1 MALLI
6 TYQLNWQ
13 LFLLLLAL
21 PSVYPQNKNNNTTAC
36 SSEAR
41 AAKTIFEFW
50 RENNKGCDFDAANLY
65 KIQKK
70 ISLKQNNEQI
80 TNLIGDHI
88 SSSLMDTLFQQLIAT
103 ISTKSLSSKP
113 ELENVINQLYTEQD
127 KTFIQKIWQKV
138 IDESLQFMNI
148 EDILQQLI
156 LLTNGDLK
164 LNILEYI
171 LNKYEKE
178 YKSNPK
184 FLPLLTFGV
193 ATVLKQRHETK
204 TLIGDPSIGR
214 LLSKLPEQLL
224 TIYQSWN
231 YNVSLLNR
239 HYNEFIYPERNSG
252 PAANKRYLF
261 NFLPTKN
268 YYRVKGKFKLQFN
281 PQGLLT
287 FGAPYDN
294 SYKYLTAEKNSAF
307 ICITNGLC
315 YGFVSKVASFMAK

>member
-80 TNLIGDHI
+80 TN
-88 SSSLMDTLFQQLIAT
+88 
-103 ISTKSLSSKP
+103 
-113 ELENVINQLYTEQD
+113 
-127 KTFIQKIWQKV
+127 
-138 IDESLQFMNI
+138 
-148 EDILQQLI
+148 
-156 LLTNGDLK
+156 
-164 LNILEYI
+164 
-171 LNKYEKE
+171 
-178 YKSNPK
+178 
-184 FLPLLTFGV
+184 
-193 ATVLKQRHETK
+193 
-204 TLIGDPSIGR
+204 LIGDPSIGR

-307 ICITNGLC
+307 ICMDCAMDSSQRWQVLWPNDDQQFFLLQNIATQELLCSTTNMYNENLVLISTLDFMEHMTDSLC
-315 YGFVSKVASFMAK
+315 QWKAVKRIK